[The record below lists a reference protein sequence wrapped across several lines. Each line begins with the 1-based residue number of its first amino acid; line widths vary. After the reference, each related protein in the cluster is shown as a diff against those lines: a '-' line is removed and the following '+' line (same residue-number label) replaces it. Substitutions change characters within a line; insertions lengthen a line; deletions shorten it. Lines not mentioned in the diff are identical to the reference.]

1 MCENSRRSGLPG
13 LLLKKT
19 AQQISFQNMTE
30 DGGREIGKELAMG
43 MKIHRFIGGL
53 EDSELDGLI
62 ASMNN
67 PAILDT
73 ITRYGDMDHPS
84 VLIKKMLHP
93 SRSVHMLKV
102 FGAFAKA
109 VL

>member
-1 MCENSRRSGLPG
+1 
-13 LLLKKT
+13 
-19 AQQISFQNMTE
+19 
-30 DGGREIGKELAMG
+30 

-93 SRSVHMLKV
+93 SKI
-102 FGAFAKA
+102 GAYVKG
-109 VL
+109 LWRICKSCSLNE

>member
-1 MCENSRRSGLPG
+1 
-13 LLLKKT
+13 
-19 AQQISFQNMTE
+19 
-30 DGGREIGKELAMG
+30 MG
-43 MKIHRFIGGL
+43 MRIHKFAAGL
-53 EDSELDGLI
+53 EDKEIDELI

-84 VLIKKMLHP
+84 ILIKKMLHP
-93 SRSVHMLKV
+93 SKSVHMLKI
-102 FGAFAKA
+102 FRAFAKA